1 MKTKLSGLC
10 KTHWVER
17 HTCYET
23 FYKYVCLCLEAIVDP
38 SAHSEL
44 DLNDG
49 TWEWDSET
57 KIKAQGLLQVLKSS
71 QNILTFFIAKNVLEK
86 VKPIAVKLQKRDID
100 VMEAYNMIDYSVS
113 DIKDLR
119 NNVEEE
125 FNIWFQDG
133 VRIAEEIGVDI
144 TVPRLVDHLEA
155 ELTTRFNAEN
165 RVGCEIF
172 RLVPTSII
180 NDNDVQ
186 GLATKLL
193 FWEVDIPT
201 PSKQWQRYWKNAND
215 LPTDLHS
222 SLQLTDSDVFP
233 NITVL
238 LIIGC
243 TLPITSA
250 EAERSFSGLRR
261 IKSYLRSLMTEERL

>member
-1 MKTKLSGLC
+1 M
-10 KTHWVER
+10 
-17 HTCYET
+17 
-23 FYKYVCLCLEAIVDP
+23 DP

-71 QNILTFFIAKNVLEK
+71 QNLLTFLIAKNVLEK

-125 FNIWFQDG
+125 FNMVSRWCKDC
-133 VRIAEEIGVDI
+133 RRDWVDI
-144 TVPRLVDHLEA
+144 TVPRLVCRQAHRPNATTGHSTPGPEEYYRINVAIPFIDHLEA

-172 RLVPTSII
+172 RLVPTI
-180 NDNDVQ
+180 N
-186 GLATKLL
+186 
-193 FWEVDIPT
+193 
-201 PSKQWQRYWKNAND
+201 
-215 LPTDLHS
+215 H
-222 SLQLTDSDVFP
+222 
-233 NITVL
+233 
-238 LIIGC
+238 
-243 TLPITSA
+243 
-250 EAERSFSGLRR
+250 
-261 IKSYLRSLMTEERL
+261 